1 MSAQARDGRCS
12 SSTIVTAIAHTTGA
26 RGAKQRGELLCRNQQ
41 SRLCVFCAGDL
52 DRDRPQN
59 MTVIPTSPAA
69 ATDPFRL
76 DGRVAIVTG
85 ASSGLGVAIA
95 LGLARAGAK
104 VVIGARR
111 VQLLHETLS
120 QLHALGADA
129 VAVECDVT
137 SQDDCAAVASAAVA
151 SFGRIDI
158 LVNNAGTGGQPIP
171 ALEDS
176 PENFLSVVDVNLN
189 GAYWMSR
196 ACAAHMQP
204 GSSIVNISSIA
215 AIRTVQTPAAGY
227 SSSKAGLLGLTR
239 DLAGQWASLG
249 IRVNAILPGMFLTE
263 ATAHYSENY
272 LRKVIAAKIP
282 LGRAGDPEEIA
293 ATTVFLASD
302 AAGYITGAS
311 IPVDG
316 GTLLY

>member
-1 MSAQARDGRCS
+1 
-12 SSTIVTAIAHTTGA
+12 
-26 RGAKQRGELLCRNQQ
+26 
-41 SRLCVFCAGDL
+41 
-52 DRDRPQN
+52 
-59 MTVIPTSPAA
+59 MTVSPTSPNPSSPVPP
-69 ATDPFRL
+69 TDPFRL

-111 VQLLHETLS
+111 MQRLQETLNA
-120 QLHALGADA
+120 LHALGADA

-137 SQDDCAAVASAAVA
+137 SRDDCETLAKAALDN
-151 SFGRIDI
+151 FGRIDI
-158 LVNNAGTGGQPIP
+158 LVNNAGTGGQLLP

-189 GAYWMSR
+189 SAYWMSR
-196 ACAAHMQP
+196 ACGAHMRP
-204 GSSIVNISSIA
+204 GSSIVNISSVA
-215 AIRTVQTPAAGY
+215 AVRTVKTPAAGY

-239 DLAGQWASLG
+239 DLAGQWGSLG
-249 IRVNAILPGMFLTE
+249 IRVNALLPGMFPTE
-263 ATAHYSENY
+263 ATAHYSENS
-272 LRKVIAAKIP
+272 LRKVVAARIP
-282 LGRAGDPEEIA
+282 LGRAGDPAEIA
-293 ATTVFLASD
+293 TAAVFLASD
-302 AAGYITGAS
+302 AAGYITGVS